1 MNKVI
6 LVGNL
11 TKDPDLKQTT
21 TGVNVATFQIAV
33 PRKFTRS
40 TGERDSD
47 FISIVAWR
55 ALGENCATY
64 TTKGRKVAV
73 CGSLQTRT
81 YEKDGTKRVTYE
93 VVADEV
99 EFLTPKNPI
108 QEEQEAFSEAKKKGI
123 EDLEPFTDDDLP
135 F

>member
-40 TGERDSD
+40 TK
-47 FISIVAWR
+47 
-55 ALGENCATY
+55 
-64 TTKGRKVAV
+64 KGRKVAV